1 MDNNTLDYESA
12 LMARAA
18 WYYYYCDMTQQDI
31 AEKLGMTRLKVIKLL
46 DKARASG
53 MIQFKIRSVDERR
66 MELEQA
72 LMEKY
77 NLQDCFLVPAPQD
90 EADVNENVAQ
100 AASMYIGGR
109 VSDDTFINIGYG
121 DTTGRVLNHL
131 AQNTDFHLSFIS
143 LTGGVGYYLPSVDA
157 LGSQH
162 KLYLIPTPLI
172 ASTKEIAEAITS
184 EKSVNDVQ
192 QLIPLSKISVVGI
205 GALDPAATIVQ
216 SGALSQSD
224 QLFLEQS
231 GAIGDILSHFFD
243 RDGQLIETELESR
256 TISTPLSTLAG
267 LDNVIGVAAGKQ
279 KVDAIHAALLGNY
292 LNVLISDEDTAEALL
307 NIN

>member
-131 AQNTDFHLSFIS
+131 AQSTDYHLSFIS

-172 ASTKEIAEAITS
+172 ASAKEIAEAITS

-205 GALDPAATIVQ
+205 GALDPAATIV
-216 SGALSQSD
+216 
-224 QLFLEQS
+224 QS

-267 LDNVIGVAAGKQ
+267 LDNVIGVAAGKR